1 MSAAFLLPFQTAF
14 DPPQQAEGSLDPLGL
29 YSIADALGVRLAPGV
44 RQRQSKPR
52 YLTLAL
58 VGYTAC
64 QGQLKELGASKGL
77 PAWLVFEW
85 LVVQSLVQR
94 LTGTPELQGIP
105 GRDKV
110 QDTLTCGESVCAS
123 NYLKTPSVFGFHGI
137 YRVLGVK
144 AGLFDTEGHLLD
156 AGRRVLQAWEREQR
170 LAGFT
175 GGHGPGREFRTA
187 IERAVR
193 SGLEAG
199 HLASPRGDLSRQI
212 ADHLNPHRPG
222 ANEQQV
228 LWAELMQSDPLRNE
242 YGSLLTSSEGLAE
255 WHDVQRNEA
264 AFHERIAPRASL
276 MMRQLLT
283 TIRAFERLARL
294 LTDAFDEARWNLSNF
309 GQLADTDWLARGE
322 AMQKAAAE
330 APSAFV
336 ETLRLL
342 GETDY
347 AVRVRA
353 ERSLIWAGEPGSAE
367 RFASQLVA
375 HHEAVQ
381 RAKPPNG
388 KRPWFDTFGDGRI
401 AIRPAYAPRE
411 YQSRDGTYV
420 HAYRTDPIWSFA
432 SDLGRVDAMEATV

>member
-1 MSAAFLLPFQTAF
+1 VNAAALLPFQTAF
-14 DPPQQAEGSLDPLGL
+14 DPPQHAEGSLDPLGL
-29 YSIADALGVRLAPGV
+29 YSTADTLGVRLAPGV

-58 VGYTAC
+58 VGHTVC
-64 QGQLKELGASKGL
+64 QGQLTELGASKGL

-94 LTGTPELQGIP
+94 LTGTSELQGVP

-110 QDTLTCGESVCAS
+110 QDTLKRGLSVCAS

-144 AGLFDTEGHLLD
+144 AGLFDSDGHLLD
-156 AGRRVLQAWEREQR
+156 AGRRVLQAWEREQH
-170 LAGFT
+170 LIGFT
-175 GGHGPGREFRTA
+175 GGHGPGREFRLA
-187 IERAVR
+187 IERVVR
-193 SGLEAG
+193 NGLESG
-199 HLASPRGDLSRQI
+199 QLASPRSDLSRLI

-222 ANEQQV
+222 VIEQQV
-228 LWAELMQSDPLRNE
+228 LWNSLMLSDPLRKE
-242 YGSLLTSSEGLAE
+242 YGILLTSVEGQAD
-255 WHDVQRNEA
+255 WHDVHHDEA
-264 AFHERIAPRASL
+264 AFHERIAQRASL
-276 MMRQLLT
+276 MMRQLLA
-283 TIRAFERLARL
+283 TIRAFERLSRL
-294 LTDAFDEARWNLSNF
+294 LTDAFDEARWNLSNS
-309 GQLADTDWLARGE
+309 GQLTDIAGLAQGE
-322 AMQKAAAE
+322 AMQRAASE

-347 AVRVRA
+347 AARLRA
-353 ERSLIWAGEPGSAE
+353 ERTLIWTGEAGSAE
-367 RFASQLVA
+367 RFAARLIA

-411 YQSRDGTYV
+411 YKPRDGIYV

-432 SDLGRVDAMEATV
+432 LDLGRVDAKEATV